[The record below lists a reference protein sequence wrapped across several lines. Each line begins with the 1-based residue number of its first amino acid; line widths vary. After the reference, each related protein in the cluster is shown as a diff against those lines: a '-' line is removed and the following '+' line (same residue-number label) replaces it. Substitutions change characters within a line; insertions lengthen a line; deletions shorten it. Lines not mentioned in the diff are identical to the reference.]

1 MNPRGPLG
9 SKPVGAGPNGLAGHL
24 VLVGLPG
31 TGKSTVAPLLA
42 AALDRGVI
50 DLDSLIEQQAGCSVP
65 ELFASVGEV
74 GFRDLERQAL
84 TDTLRGDPVVLGTG
98 GGLVTTAEAR
108 RELQEC
114 LVVWLRA
121 RTDTLEQRLS
131 TVGNPGAA
139 RPLLDAEGPAALRL
153 RIEELSLQ
161 RSGLYEKVADV
172 VVDVDDRTPTEVAR
186 AILVQLNEDGK

>member
-1 MNPRGPLG
+1 MNLREPLG
-9 SKPVGAGPNGLAGHL
+9 SKLVGLRSDGLAGHL

-42 AALDRGVI
+42 TALDRGAI

-74 GFRDLERQAL
+74 GFRDLERRAL
-84 TDTLRGDPVVLGTG
+84 TDALRGDPVVLGTG
-98 GGLVTTAEAR
+98 GGVVTTSDAR
-108 RELQEC
+108 RELQDC
-114 LVVWLRA
+114 FVVWLRA
-121 RTDTLEQRLS
+121 RPDTLEQRLS

-161 RSGLYEKVADV
+161 RSDLYEEVADV
-172 VVDVDDRTPTEVAR
+172 VVDVDDCTPTEVAQ
-186 AILVQLNEDGK
+186 AILVQLSEDGP